1 MNSLIS
7 AQENLKWMWLEL
19 ADLCVICMSKDSL
32 RLLQTSEVVN
42 ISVPL
47 LLTTSDV
54 VCNNALLCRWD
65 CFTPRKLFIFNQIV
79 MYSDMPK
86 INHPWLD
93 SRCLKQL
100 RLMTHKQPD
109 FLLGSGGINTLLAN
123 IFAETAKWCFLA
135 YLHFRFVCS
144 KYFFSSQFYITNLN
158 YSAFSLVFKNYAC
171 N

>member
-1 MNSLIS
+1 MYSLIS

-42 ISVPL
+42 ILVTL

-54 VCNNALLCRWD
+54 VCNKALLCRWD

-79 MYSDMPK
+79 MYSDMTK

-100 RLMTHKQPD
+100 ILMTHKQPD
-109 FLLGSGGINTLLAN
+109 FLLGSGESTLCWPTYLQRQQSDV
-123 IFAETAKWCFLA
+123 FLR

-144 KYFFSSQFYITNLN
+144 KYFFSSQFSITNLN
-158 YSAFSLVFKNYAC
+158 YSAFSLVFKNYSC

>member
-1 MNSLIS
+1 MYSLIS

-19 ADLCVICMSKDSL
+19 TDLCVICMSKGSR
-32 RLLQTSEVVN
+32 RLLKTSEVVN
-42 ISVPL
+42 ILVTL

-79 MYSDMPK
+79 IYADMTK

-109 FLLGSGGINTLLAN
+109 FLLGSGGSTLCWPTYLQRQQSDVFLRTYILGLYVQNT
-123 IFAETAKWCFLA
+123 
-135 YLHFRFVCS
+135 
-144 KYFFSSQFYITNLN
+144 FFSSQFYITNLN
-158 YSAFSLVFKNYAC
+158 YSAFSLVFKNYSC